1 MPYSRF
7 TALKTTLGLRIVE
20 AKRLPPSDSAEFRFE
35 LNNRASTKVNAC
47 LGPSRRVF
55 YEYRG
60 AEVSGAG
67 SAFTFVDHAGCER
80 EFTIQAGGVI
90 SWSETLEMP
99 ALSERA
105 VAVEVSIEIVNP
117 RRCDGWGC
125 SALDLKSN
133 QVMIQ

>member
-1 MPYSRF
+1 
-7 TALKTTLGLRIVE
+7 
-20 AKRLPPSDSAEFRFE
+20 
-35 LNNRASTKVNAC
+35 
-47 LGPSRRVF
+47 
-55 YEYRG
+55 
-60 AEVSGAG
+60 
-67 SAFTFVDHAGCER
+67 
-80 EFTIQAGGVI
+80 
-90 SWSETLEMP
+90 MP